1 MTTRHKISFENLTAE
16 SGEVI
21 KDFISI
27 EGLKIPVIIINGKND
42 GSSLIITAGIHGSE
56 YNAVLT
62 AYQIIQDIKL
72 DKLNG
77 SVVVL
82 PIVNLPAF
90 QQRAESVCPIDNK
103 NMNRIFPG
111 DEKGSI
117 SERIANLII
126 RNVDNFDYI
135 IDIHCGDLI
144 ENISSYVSLTLSGNK
159 KVDEI
164 SIKMA
169 ESFGF
174 PLIVSGSGIEGAL
187 TSTVVKMGIPAIVA
201 ESGGM
206 GVADQKSIDKLVRG
220 IKQVMASFGL
230 LSFKTERKNKYIVM
244 HNMNLVESDCEGIFY
259 PLISPGQLVSKGD
272 EIGII
277 KTYLGD
283 IKQKILSPYYG
294 IPFLV
299 RSIPPV
305 SKGDLIFVIASK

>member
-1 MTTRHKISFENLTAE
+1 MKKLFFGGLEAMP
-16 SGEVI
+16 GEII
-21 KDFISI
+21 KGFIDFG
-27 EGLKIPVIIINGKND
+27 ELKIPVVLINGKND
-42 GSSLIITAGIHGSE
+42 GPVILITAGIHGCE
-56 YNAVLT
+56 YNAICT
-62 AYQIIQDIKL
+62 GYQLIEDINPCEL
-72 DKLNG
+72 SG
-77 SVVVL
+77 SVIIL
-82 PIVNLPAF
+82 PIVNIVAF
-90 QQRAESVCPIDNK
+90 KKRVQSICPLDNK
-103 NMNRIFPG
+103 NINRIFPG

-126 RNVDNFDYI
+126 RNVNNFNYI
-135 IDIHCGDLI
+135 IDIHCGNLI
-144 ENISSYVSLTLSGNK
+144 ENISPYVSLTLSGNK

-164 SIKMA
+164 SMKMA

-174 PLIVSGSGIEGAL
+174 PLIVSGSGIEGTL

-206 GVADQKSIDKLVRG
+206 GVADERSINKLVRG

-230 LSFKTERKNKYIVM
+230 LSFKTERKNRYIVM

-259 PLISPGQLVSKGD
+259 PLISPGQSLSKGD

-305 SKGDLIFVIASK
+305 SKGDLVFVIASEKT